1 LKITLEGNFGLLSS
15 VFRLKSFKMNN
26 IKRLL
31 EYIKPYKPLVLGNI
45 VANILMAVF
54 TIVSIPAIIP
64 FLEIL
69 FDRTPKF
76 SAAPEWAWNISS
88 LVDYGKYAFFQL
100 IETEG
105 KEYALACIC
114 LLIVVIFFF
123 KNLFRYLSLFFMAPV
138 RNGIVRDIRQQLFSK
153 MMHLPLS
160 YFSDERKGDLMSR
173 ITADVQ
179 EVEWS
184 ILNVL
189 EVIFRE
195 PLIIFGC
202 LLVMLYI
209 SPALTIFVFIL
220 FLFTALIIGGIGKT
234 LRKKSSVAQEKLGNL
249 VSIIEEGLSGLRIIK
264 GFTAEGYQEDKFERE
279 NNSYRN
285 TLTQLLRRRDLS
297 SPLSEFLGIAVVAV
311 LLWYGSR
318 LVFGGEMEAENF
330 FAFIFAFFNIITPAK
345 SFSNAFYN
353 IQKGLAAVDRI
364 DGIQNASIKI
374 ADLPDALSIKSFEK
388 EIEYRNVS
396 FIYDNGHLN
405 VLKNIQLHIP
415 KGKVVAL
422 VGPSGSGKTTL
433 ADLLPRLFEVTKG
446 QLLIDGKDIRAYTL
460 ESLRAL
466 FGIVSQEPILFNDT
480 IYNNIAFGK
489 KGIDEAAI
497 INAARIANAHDFI
510 VEMENG
516 YQTNIGDRGDKLS
529 GGQRQRITIARAVLK
544 NPPILILDE
553 ATSSLD
559 SESER
564 LVQEALSKLM
574 ANRTSIVIAH
584 RLSTIQHADDIIVM
598 QEGQILERGTHL
610 ELLRA
615 GGAYK
620 KLVDLQGIS

>member
-1 LKITLEGNFGLLSS
+1 
-15 VFRLKSFKMNN
+15 MNN
-26 IKRLL
+26 IRRLL
-31 EYIKPYKPLVLGNI
+31 QYVKPYKSLVVGNI
-45 VANILMAVF
+45 VANILMAIF

-69 FDRTPKF
+69 FDRAPKF
-76 SAAPEWAWNISS
+76 SEAPEWAWNISGII
-88 LVDYGKYAFFQL
+88 DYCKYSFSQL
-100 IETEG
+100 IKTEG
-105 KEYALACIC
+105 KEYALGAIC
-114 LLIVVIFFF
+114 LIIVFIFFF

-209 SPALTIFVFIL
+209 SPSLTVFVFVL

-234 LRKKSSVAQEKLGNL
+234 LRKKSSIAQEKLGNL

-264 GFTAEGYQEDKFERE
+264 GFSAERYQEDKFQEE
-279 NNSYRN
+279 NDTYRN

-345 SFSNAFYN
+345 SFSKAYYN

-364 DGIQNASIKI
+364 DLIQNANIKI
-374 ADLPDALSIKSFEK
+374 ADRPNAVNIETFEK
-388 EIEYRNVS
+388 SIEYRNVS
-396 FIYDNGHLN
+396 FAYGNGDVN
-405 VLKNIQLHIP
+405 VLKKIQLNIP
-415 KGKVVAL
+415 KGKVLAL

-433 ADLLPRLFEVTKG
+433 ADLLPRLFDVTEG
-446 QLLIDGKDIRAYTL
+446 QLLIDGKDIREYTL

-466 FGIVSQEPILFNDT
+466 FGIVSQEPILFNDS
-480 IYNNIAFGK
+480 IYNNIAFGME
-489 KGIDEAAI
+489 GVSEAAI
-497 INAARIANAHDFI
+497 IEAARIANAHDFI
-510 VEMENG
+510 ADMEHG

-559 SESER
+559 SASEQ

-584 RLSTIQHADDIIVM
+584 RLSTIQHADEIIVM
-598 QEGQILERGTHL
+598 QEGEILERGTHL
-610 ELLRA
+610 ELLER
-615 GGAYK
+615 GGAYR
-620 KLVDLQGIS
+620 KLVDLQGMG

>member
-1 LKITLEGNFGLLSS
+1 MNKI
-15 VFRLKSFKMNN
+15 R
-26 IKRLL
+26 RLL
-31 EYIKPYKPLVLGNI
+31 EYIKPYKSLVFGN
-45 VANILMAVF
+45 VMANIFMALF
-54 TIVSIPAIIP
+54 TVVSIPAIIP
-64 FLEIL
+64 FLQIL
-69 FDRTPKF
+69 FDR
-76 SAAPEWAWNISS
+76 APVVKQAPTWAWNISAMVEYS
-88 LVDYGKYAFFQL
+88 QHAFSEL
-100 IETEG
+100 IKNEG
-105 KEYALACIC
+105 KEYALGFICIIIV
-114 LLIVVIFFF
+114 LLFFF

-153 MMHLPLS
+153 MMHLPLA

-195 PLIIFGC
+195 PLIISGC

-209 SPALTIFVFIL
+209 SPSLTLFVFAL

-234 LRKKSSVAQEKLGNL
+234 LRKKSSIAQEKLGNL

-264 GFTAEGYQEDKFERE
+264 GFTGESYQESKFGKE

-318 LVFGGEMEAENF
+318 LVFSAEMEAENF

-364 DGIQNASIKI
+364 DVIQGAQISISDKSNAQSITDFKHAI
-374 ADLPDALSIKSFEK
+374 QYKK
-388 EIEYRNVS
+388 VS
-396 FIYDNGHLN
+396 FAYANGN
-405 VLKNIQLHIP
+405 VEVLKNIDLTIA

-433 ADLLPRLFEVTKG
+433 ADLLPRFYDVTKG
-446 QLLIDGKDIRAYTL
+446 QLLIDGKDIRDYRL
-460 ESLRAL
+460 KELRAL

-480 IYNNIAFGK
+480 IYNNIAFGM
-489 KGIDEAAI
+489 KGVDKDAI
-497 INAARIANAHDFI
+497 EEAARIANAHEFI
-510 VEMENG
+510 IEMENG

-559 SESER
+559 SASEQ
-564 LVQEALSKLM
+564 LVQQALAELM
-574 ANRTSIVIAH
+574 KNRTSLVIAH
-584 RLSTIQHADDIIVM
+584 RLSTIQHADEIIVM
-598 QEGQILERGTHL
+598 QEGLIQERGTHH
-610 ELLRA
+610 ELLA
-615 GGAYK
+615 KNGAYR
-620 KLVDLQGIS
+620 KLVQMQGI

>member
-1 LKITLEGNFGLLSS
+1 
-15 VFRLKSFKMNN
+15 MNN
-26 IKRLL
+26 IRRLL
-31 EYIKPYKPLVLGNI
+31 QYVKPYKPLVLGNI

-69 FDRTPKF
+69 FDR
-76 SAAPEWAWNISS
+76 APEISTAPEFAWNISS
-88 LVDYGKYAFFQL
+88 LIDYGKYSFAQL
-100 IETEG
+100 IENKG
-105 KEYALACIC
+105 KEYALGTIC
-114 LLIVVIFFF
+114 LIIVVIFFF

-195 PLIIFGC
+195 PLIIIGC

-209 SPALTIFVFIL
+209 SPSLTVFVFVL

-264 GFTAEGYQEDKFERE
+264 GFTAEKYQEDKFGTE
-279 NNSYRN
+279 NDSYRN

-364 DGIQNASIKI
+364 DMIQDANIKI
-374 ADLPDALSIKSFEK
+374 ADRSDAVVIPVFEK
-388 EIEYRNVS
+388 EIEYSNVS
-396 FIYDNGHLN
+396 FAYDNSQIN
-405 VLKNIQLHIP
+405 VLKNIQLNIP
-415 KGKVVAL
+415 KGKVLAL

-433 ADLLPRLFEVTKG
+433 ADLLPRLFDVTKG
-446 QLLIDGKDIRAYTL
+446 EILIDGKDIREYTL
-460 ESLRAL
+460 ESLRSL
-466 FGIVSQEPILFNDT
+466 FGIVSQEPILFNDS
-480 IYNNIAFGK
+480 IYNNIAFGME
-489 KGIDEAAI
+489 GVDEAAI
-497 INAARIANAHDFI
+497 VNAARIANAHDFI

-559 SESER
+559 SASEQ

-584 RLSTIQHADDIIVM
+584 RLSTIQYADEIIVM
-598 QEGQILERGTHL
+598 QEGEIQERGTHL
-610 ELLRA
+610 ELLER

-620 KLVDLQGIS
+620 KLVDLQGV